1 MRSTLHGFE
10 QTCAAAERRAAAA
23 EEEAQRQRRCAGR
36 LQDALAAEKAAWTAS
51 LRQRELAARAASEAD
66 EAAVLRALTSC
77 VEYVPEDESLQALAE
92 SFSSNASLS
101 SSGAVSS
108 PEDPPTIRAEASD
121 TSSPRYEVRCLQAQA
136 EGSSRARAA
145 PVRAPTAAAGRPAA
159 PPTNDDEVARA
170 LAACSQFLDDG
181 PAMEYLRSPTSAAAA
196 AAPPARQPVADIL
209 FSALD
214 ANGDGVITR
223 QEMRQGLAI
232 ACAGSQGPPQP
243 QVQVQ
248 PQIQQRQQP
257 QPQQVQQVQQQPA
270 TRLVPAPPEEDD
282 EPPAPRRAS
291 RTRQPQRTRPR
302 SQTAPVH
309 QTWLEPER
317 TDSGLSSPS
326 PLRVLRTSS
335 EVESDLAASNQTW
348 QANSYLRKR
357 DFDTSWVRC
366 TLTRV

>member
-1 MRSTLHGFE
+1 
-10 QTCAAAERRAAAA
+10 
-23 EEEAQRQRRCAGR
+23 
-36 LQDALAAEKAAWTAS
+36 
-51 LRQRELAARAASEAD
+51 
-66 EAAVLRALTSC
+66 
-77 VEYVPEDESLQALAE
+77 
-92 SFSSNASLS
+92 
-101 SSGAVSS
+101 
-108 PEDPPTIRAEASD
+108 
-121 TSSPRYEVRCLQAQA
+121 
-136 EGSSRARAA
+136 
-145 PVRAPTAAAGRPAA
+145 
-159 PPTNDDEVARA
+159 
-170 LAACSQFLDDG
+170 
-181 PAMEYLRSPTSAAAA
+181 MEYLRSPTSAAAA

-223 QEMRQGLAI
+223 QEMRQGLAS
-232 ACAGSQGPPQP
+232 GSQGPQPPQP
-243 QVQVQ
+243 QVQPQVQ
-248 PQIQQRQQP
+248 PRIQQRQHP
-257 QPQQVQQVQQQPA
+257 QPQQVQQQPA

-357 DFDTSWVRC
+357 DFGISWVRC
-366 TLTRV
+366 TLTRVL